1 MILRLKDNGM
11 SEKEKSKPNLKLI
24 KITLVCYV
32 AALCGM
38 GFFLFMNEEKMDTL
52 QSSVMGVCLL
62 FLVLLIFLSART
74 ILNDAKKN

>member
-1 MILRLKDNGM
+1 M
-11 SEKEKSKPNLKLI
+11 SEQKSKNNLKLI

-74 ILNDAKKN
+74 ILKSAKKN

>member
-1 MILRLKDNGM
+1 M
-11 SEKEKSKPNLKLI
+11 SDKKTSTNNLKLI

-74 ILNDAKKN
+74 ILKNAKKN

>member
-1 MILRLKDNGM
+1 M
-11 SEKEKSKPNLKLI
+11 SDKKTSPNNLKLI

-74 ILNDAKKN
+74 ILKNAKKN